1 MSRAS
6 RLLRSSCLP
15 SIFLAI
21 ISSATLSAL
30 ADTPAQVNAKI
41 VAWATQNLPAYQKA
55 VAYGQHKQSPQIP
68 VPPAVDM
75 PCHVCGDS
83 TQTHSET
90 QVAAWV
96 KQAMEP
102 EATYMTTILADGKQV
117 TLFRALGNEL
127 SPAAS
132 RALDQYGSNDSFI
145 SDAAA
150 VSKVLVGQKA
160 TEMANRYDKDPH
172 MAYAGI
178 TFLLQAARQADLLG
192 GNYGD
197 GAIQLTSTWMSAVAD
212 TIDKDVTSGHKYNLC
227 PVYASIFRQIELLGG
242 PATNMDTFTKTIQK
256 IQNAVKFDVKLKL
269 TTTIDGSDGSFL
281 HATWSGTA
289 NFHLDIDMANTC
301 YTPVFDNN
309 GSMSVRVD
317 NWSSQGMDTSSSG
330 VKTPIPITLTSAHSY
345 TVNLAAPQLNLCDPE
360 PIFQIPLATV
370 KAPQETI
377 MAKGHTEN
385 GAFFQSFLAAVTAP
399 NEVNNANTNA
409 VTGQTP
415 TLPGAGPAP
424 SQSGSGSSAPPDTSG
439 LQSAADQLKA
449 HQGDISWL
457 MGPQGQAAIAN
468 IQKQALQTAQ
478 TSVASA
484 GLVIPNASNFANFAN
499 SIASAHLP
507 WTNGQ
512 SQPVNKTLH
521 IKKDS
526 DDIEMTVTVTQAAQ

>member
-1 MSRAS
+1 MPRPLRIPFAP
-6 RLLRSSCLP
+6 LL
-15 SIFLAI
+15 
-21 ISSATLSAL
+21 LSLLIAL
-30 ADTPAQVNAKI
+30 LLSPPAFADTPAQVNAKI
-41 VAWATQNLPAYQKA
+41 VAWATQNLAAYQKA

-83 TQTHSET
+83 TQTQGEA
-90 QVAAWV
+90 QVATWV

-102 EATYMTTILADGKQV
+102 EATYMTTSLSDGKQV

-127 SPAAS
+127 SPAAE
-132 RALDQYGSNDSFI
+132 RALNQYGSNDSFI
-145 SDAAA
+145 ADAAA
-150 VSKVLVGQKA
+150 VSQVLVGQKA

-178 TFLLQAARQADLLG
+178 LFLLQAARQADLLG

-197 GAIQLTSTWMSAVAD
+197 GAIQLTSTWMSAVAE

-242 PATNMDTFTKTIQK
+242 PQTNMDQFTQTIQK
-256 IQNAVKFDVKLKL
+256 IQDAVKFNVKLQLKAD
-269 TTTIDGSDGSFL
+269 INGADGSYL

-289 NFHLDIDMANTC
+289 KFHLDIDMANTC
-301 YTPVFDNN
+301 YTPAFDNN
-309 GSMSVRVD
+309 GSMAVTVD
-317 NWSSQGMDTSSSG
+317 SWSSQGIETSSSG

-345 TVNLAAPQLNLCDPE
+345 KVNLAAPQLNLCDPQ
-360 PIFQIPLATV
+360 PIFQIPLSTV
-370 KAPQETI
+370 KPPQETI

-385 GAFFQSFLAAVTAP
+385 GSFFQSFLAAVVAP

-415 TLPGAGPAP
+415 TLPGVHPPPANT
-424 SQSGSGSSAPPDTSG
+424 GAPARPDTSG
-439 LQSAADQLKA
+439 IQSAADQLKA
-449 HQGDISWL
+449 HQGDIGWL

-468 IQKQALQTAQ
+468 IQKQALQTTQ
-478 TSVASA
+478 KVTASA
-484 GLVIPNASNFANFAN
+484 GLVIPNASNFTNFAN
-499 SIASAHLP
+499 SMASAHLP

-512 SQPVNKTLH
+512 AQPVNKSLH
-521 IKKDS
+521 IKKDN
-526 DDIEMTVTVTQAAQ
+526 DDIDITVTVTQSAH